1 MVSIQVHS
9 FLGMHRA
16 TSSEKNRRKRVFL
29 TTGMGGP
36 TSFGIWMT
44 LWSCSGSDYLHLMSW
59 KHLETLGIARIPALA
74 REHSHGQLLCSMG
87 KSSTL
92 GQNFHGY
99 VSLLKAY
106 CYWRIPKFL
115 IYHYPHIPNK
125 FTEARLERRGQGHR
139 SLLQKNWRDSVVP
152 PFPPRDGD
160 GPHTNMYI
168 YKIINKYLCIY
179 TYVYKRL

>member
-36 TSFGIWMT
+36 SSFGIWIT

-74 REHSHGQLLCSMG
+74 REYSHGQLLCSMG

-106 CYWRIPKFL
+106 CYWRIPNFSS
-115 IYHYPHIPNK
+115 IIIPISQINLLK
-125 FTEARLERRGQGHR
+125 HGLKDAAKAIAVSCRRTDVTR
-139 SLLQKNWRDSVVP
+139 
-152 PFPPRDGD
+152 
-160 GPHTNMYI
+160 
-168 YKIINKYLCIY
+168 
-179 TYVYKRL
+179 